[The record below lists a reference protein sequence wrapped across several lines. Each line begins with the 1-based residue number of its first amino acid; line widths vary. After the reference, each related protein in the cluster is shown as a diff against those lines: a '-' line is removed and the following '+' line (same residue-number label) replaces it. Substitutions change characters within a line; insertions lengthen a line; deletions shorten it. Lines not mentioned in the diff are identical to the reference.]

1 MTGEELLNLLQEIQ
15 VTRCETQTLE
25 IKATEKGCPKRLY
38 DTLSSFSN
46 QDDGGTI
53 VFGVDEGNGFAECGV
68 YDPQDLQKKI
78 NDHCLQ
84 MEPVIRPVLTVAEK
98 GGKCFV
104 AAEIPGMELSIR
116 PCYYRGKG
124 QMKGAYVRVGDSDE
138 PMTDYEIYSYEA
150 FRRKYQD
157 DIRAVPRAMLTVL
170 DPILLEDYLH
180 NLKLQKP
187 NLSALDDQTI
197 YELMSITRQGEVTLS
212 AVMLFCR
219 YPQVFFPQLCITAVV
234 LPGNEDGS
242 VGMAGERFIDNQRI
256 EGTIPEMLE
265 QTIAFVRKNMKL
277 KTIIN
282 PETGKREDRT
292 EYPVTAIREAVLN
305 TLVHRDY
312 SVYTEGMPIQIRMYP
327 DRIEMHNPGGI
338 YGRIR
343 IDQLGR
349 KQPDTRNLVLATAM
363 KVLKITENR
372 YSGIPTIRH
381 AMADYGL
388 REPVFEDHRG
398 SFSVTFYNE
407 TIQQNT
413 TPTEKLSDK
422 EKALLRF
429 LTTPHTRQEIIA
441 HLGLQKSPAY
451 AVQRYVKPL
460 QAKGLIKLTIP
471 EKPGSPK
478 QNFYCGKI
486 PD

>member
-1 MTGEELLNLLQEIQ
+1 MTSEELLNLLQEIQ

-25 IKATEKGCPKRLY
+25 LKAAEQGCPKRLY

-53 VFGVDEGNGFAECGV
+53 VFGIDESNGFTECGV

-78 NDHCLQ
+78 NEHCLQ

-98 GGKCFV
+98 DGKCFV

-124 QMKGAYVRVGDSDE
+124 QMKGSYVRVGDSDE

-157 DIRAVPRAMLTVL
+157 DIRVVPRAMLTTL

-180 NLKLQKP
+180 KLKVQKP
-187 NLSALDDQTI
+187 NLSALDNQTI
-197 YELMSITRQGEVTLS
+197 YELMSITRQGELTLS

-219 YPQVFFPQLCITAVV
+219 YPQVYFPQLCITAVV
-234 LPGNEDGS
+234 LPGNEVGS

-265 QTIAFVRKNMKL
+265 QTIAFVRKNMKI

-312 SVYTEGMPIQIRMYP
+312 SVHTEGMPIQIRMYP

-349 KQPDTRNLVLATAM
+349 MQPDTRNPVLATAM
-363 KVLKITENR
+363 EVLKITENR

-451 AVQRYVKPL
+451 AIQRYVKPL
-460 QAKGLIKLTIP
+460 LAKGLIKMTIP
-471 EKPGSPK
+471 ERPGSPK
-478 QNFYCGKI
+478 QKFYSGKR
-486 PD
+486 